1 MLHSDRGVAE
11 RAAELGVPN
20 DFNDVARALIGR
32 GPIEMAFLRKDGAER
47 RHSMSL
53 NRVIDDRGQAI
64 GYVSTSEDITERLE
78 AEARLVE
85 SLETERLAVEQLREV
100 DRVKDAF
107 VSSVSH
113 ELRTPITSILGYT
126 ELLEPPASTASS
138 SLAQLDAVRRVSDQQ
153 QPAALPHLRAAH
165 PLQGAGRGHRRRR
178 PGRRPHPGRGRGARG
193 PRPDDRT
200 P

>member
-11 RAAELGVPN
+11 KAAELGVAN
-20 DFNDVARALIGR
+20 DFSTVAQTLIGG
-32 GPIEMAFLRKDGAER
+32 GPTEMGFVRKDGEER

-53 NRVIDDRGQAI
+53 SRVIDDRGEAI

-85 SLETERLAVEQLREV
+85 SLETERQAVEQLREV

-113 ELRTPITSILGYT
+113 ELRTPITCILGYT
-126 ELLEPPASTASS
+126 ELLE
-138 SLAQLDAVRRVSDQQ
+138 D
-153 QPAALPHLRAAH
+153 
-165 PLQGAGRGHRRRR
+165 
-178 PGRRPHPGRGRGARG
+178 GRRSAP
-193 PRPDDRT
+193 
-200 P
+200 